1 MIDYELLR
9 KRRDNYL
16 KQQKPAAAQ
25 QQIGLA
31 YVHTVDGIQ
40 YPVIAC
46 FSIGEERQG
55 AKDKLRYLIN
65 GQKR

>member
-16 KQQKPAAAQ
+16 KRQKPAAAQ

-40 YPVIAC
+40 YPVMAC
-46 FSIGEERQG
+46 FSVNGEAPG
-55 AKDKLRYLIN
+55 VKDKLRYLIN